1 VSRIPTTWLLCAAG
15 VAGLAC
21 TAGCGGSGGSGSSGG
36 GQASASVSSG
46 SQPPGAGASSATA
59 PGRSAAEALAG
70 TLNSPPGTA
79 PVVTF
84 KATGLFSATGTVTL
98 KRCSLSNHYRCIAD
112 PDLALG
118 PDVLHL
124 KYGRS
129 MFTQFQEA
137 SSCNGS
143 YANRMPYTITG
154 GTGAYAGASGHGAAE
169 IEFVGTFQKV
179 NGKCDFGGQAKP
191 ITGSARLS
199 YGAHGPVT
207 LPPAASASSGA

>member
-1 VSRIPTTWLLCAAG
+1 M
-15 VAGLAC
+15 
-21 TAGCGGSGGSGSSGG
+21 
-36 GQASASVSSG
+36 
-46 SQPPGAGASSATA
+46 
-59 PGRSAAEALAG
+59 AG

-112 PDLALG
+112 PDLAFG
-118 PDVLHL
+118 HDVLHL
-124 KYGRS
+124 KYGQS
-129 MFTQFQEA
+129 TFTQFQEA

-154 GTGAYAGASGHGAAE
+154 GTGAYAGASGHGTAE
-169 IEFVGTFQKV
+169 IEFVGTFHKV
-179 NGKCDFGGQAKP
+179 NGTCEFAGQAKP

-207 LPPAASASSGA
+207 LTPAASTASSGA

>member
-1 VSRIPTTWLLCAAG
+1 MVWLLCAAG

-21 TAGCGGSGGSGSSGG
+21 VAGCGSSGG
-36 GQASASVSSG
+36 GQASASASSG
-46 SQPPGAGASSATA
+46 SQRPSGGASSPAR
-59 PGRSAAEALAG
+59 PGRSAAEAMAG

-84 KATGLFSATGTVTL
+84 RATGLFSATGTVTL
-98 KRCSLSNHYRCIAD
+98 KRCSLSSHYRCIAD
-112 PDLALG
+112 PGLALG
-118 PDVLHL
+118 HDVLHL
-124 KYGRS
+124 RYGRS
-129 MFTQFQEA
+129 TFTQFQEA

-154 GTGAYAGASGHGAAE
+154 GTGAYAGASGHGTAE
-169 IEFVGTFQKV
+169 IEFVGTFHKV
-179 NGKCDFGGQAKP
+179 SGKCDFAGQAKP

-207 LPPAASASSGA
+207 LPPVTSASSGA

>member
-1 VSRIPTTWLLCAAG
+1 M
-15 VAGLAC
+15 
-21 TAGCGGSGGSGSSGG
+21 
-36 GQASASVSSG
+36 
-46 SQPPGAGASSATA
+46 
-59 PGRSAAEALAG
+59 AG

-112 PDLALG
+112 PDLAFG
-118 PDVLHL
+118 PSGLHL
-124 KYGRS
+124 KYGKS
-129 MFTQFQEA
+129 TFTQFQEA

-154 GTGAYAGASGHGAAE
+154 GTGAYAGASGHGTAE
-169 IEFVGTFQKV
+169 IEFVGTFHKV
-179 NGKCDFGGQAKP
+179 NGTCEFAGQAKP

-207 LPPAASASSGA
+207 LTPAASTASSGA

>member
-1 VSRIPTTWLLCAAG
+1 MAWLLCAAG
-15 VAGLAC
+15 LAGV
-21 TAGCGGSGGSGSSGG
+21 AGCGSSGSSGG
-36 GQASASVSSG
+36 GQASASTSSG
-46 SQPPGAGASSATA
+46 SQRPSAGASSPAR
-59 PGRSAAEALAG
+59 PGRSAAEAMAG

-98 KRCSLSNHYRCIAD
+98 KRCSLSSHYRCIAD

-118 PDVLHL
+118 HDVLHL
-124 KYGRS
+124 RYGRS
-129 MFTQFQEA
+129 TFTQFQEA

-154 GTGAYAGASGHGAAE
+154 GTGAYAGASGHGTAE
-169 IEFVGTFQKV
+169 IEFVGTFHKV
-179 NGKCDFGGQAKP
+179 NGKCDFAGQAKP